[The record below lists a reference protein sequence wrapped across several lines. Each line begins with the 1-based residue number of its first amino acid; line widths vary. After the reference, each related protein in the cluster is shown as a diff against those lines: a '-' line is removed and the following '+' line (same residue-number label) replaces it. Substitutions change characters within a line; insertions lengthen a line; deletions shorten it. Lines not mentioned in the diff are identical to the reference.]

1 MREKD
6 KLILTG
12 LATMHPTAKPELDF
26 TTPFELLI
34 ATILSAQ
41 TTDIQVNKVTK
52 ELFKVANTAKKM
64 ALFTQIQME
73 KYIKTLGL
81 YHNKAKNI
89 ISTAN
94 IILEK
99 FNGEVPSTLA
109 ELQSLPGVGRKT
121 ANVVISNA
129 FGIPAIAVDT
139 HVFRVSNRLGLANA
153 KDVLETEKQLQKNI
167 PRSQWSITHHLLI
180 FHGRRICKARN
191 PCCEICCLTEQCD
204 YYREQVDYKR
214 EEYKDV

>member
-12 LATMHPTAKPELDF
+12 LAAMHPTAKPELDF
-26 TTPFELLI
+26 TSPFELLI

-52 ELFKVANTAKKM
+52 ELFKVANTAKNM
-64 ALFTQIQME
+64 AVFTHLQME
-73 KYIKTLGL
+73 DYIKTLGL
-81 YHNKAKNI
+81 YHNKAKNLI
-89 ISTAN
+89 NTAN
-94 IILEK
+94 ILIEK
-99 FNGEVPSTLA
+99 FDGEVPNTLA
-109 ELQSLPGVGRKT
+109 ELQTLPGVGRKT

-139 HVFRVSNRLGLANA
+139 HVFRVSNRLGLAKA
-153 KDVLETEKQLQKNI
+153 KDVLETEKQLQKHI
-167 PRSQWSITHHLLI
+167 PRSQWSIAHHLLI

-191 PCCEICCLTEQCD
+191 PICEICSLTEQCVFF
-204 YYREQVDYKR
+204 RTQNSKERTTKNV
-214 EEYKDV
+214 